1 MSYRVGVA
9 RKRAYEAAYY
19 PNKHHPG
26 PMADTTIR
34 QRLARSACTS
44 ILAFALNTIPSA
56 DANNI
61 QVTNI
66 TLQNN
71 TGSAVMLHFDLSWE
85 NSWRG
90 GPVANW
96 DAAWLFAKVRLS
108 SGEWQHI
115 QLANNGHSAP
125 AGTQIELGLEQP
137 ALAYNSSSNPV
148 VGAFLHRSVNGYG
161 ALDAP
166 GVQLLWNYLEQGIVV
181 PAQVAE
187 VRVFAIEM
195 VYVNEGAFM
204 AGGGG
209 LGSVYTYPTTSDPYS
224 VTGEMAIDVGTTT
237 GQLYYAEGTGQS
249 GDRGG
254 PIPASYPKGFNAF
267 YAMKYEVSQ
276 RGYVDFLNTLTYAQQ
291 VTRTAT
297 APNSAAGT
305 GAVSSSNADRNGID
319 ISTPGVDPD
328 TAAVYACNLNG
339 NSVYGE
345 ADDGT
350 DIACNHL
357 SISDLWAYL
366 DWSGLR
372 PMSELEYEK
381 ACRGPLPP
389 VAGEYPWGAGIAGI
403 GYTLAD
409 AGTANEGIA
418 TEYSLTNGNVVWQS
432 TSVNFDGPVRVGA
445 FAANAGNTG
454 RATSSASYYG
464 IMELGGNV
472 TERAV
477 TLGHPGGRSY
487 NGGLH
492 GDGVL
497 ATNGNATNNIWNNAI
512 AATGYRGGS
521 WTDSVAGRMQ
531 TSDRGLVN
539 WVRLDRYP
547 QSGGRGV
554 RTAP

>member
-1 MSYRVGVA
+1 MALAVG
-9 RKRAYEAAYY
+9 
-19 PNKHHPG
+19 
-26 PMADTTIR
+26 MLL
-34 QRLARSACTS
+34 LAQSAH
-44 ILAFALNTIPSA
+44 
-56 DANNI
+56 ANNI
-61 QVTNI
+61 QVSNI

-71 TGSAVMLHFDLSWE
+71 TGSSVMLHFDVTWE

-115 QLANNGHSAP
+115 KLANSGHETP
-125 AGTQIELGLEQP
+125 AGTQIELGLVLP
-137 ALAYNSSSNPV
+137 ASAYNSSSNPV
-148 VGAFLHRSVNGYG
+148 VGAFLHRNTNGYG
-161 ALDAP
+161 NLDAT
-166 GVQLLWNYLEQGIVV
+166 GVQLLWNYQDQGIAV

-187 VRVFAIEM
+187 VRVHAIEM

-209 LGSVYTYPTTSDPYS
+209 LGGVYTYPTTSTPYA
-224 VTGEMAIDVGTTT
+224 VTSEAAISVGTVA

-254 PIPASYPKGFNAF
+254 PIPANYPKGFNAF

-276 RGYVDFLNTLTYAQQ
+276 QGYVDFLNTLTYAQQ

-305 GAVSSSNADRNGID
+305 GALSSTNADRNGID
-319 ISTPGVDPD
+319 ISTPGVDPG

-339 NSVYGE
+339 NGIYGE

-372 PMSELEYEK
+372 PMSELEFEK

-389 VAGEYPWGAGIAGI
+389 VAGEYPWGAGVALF
-403 GYTLAD
+403 GYTLSD
-409 AGTANEGIA
+409 AGTAHEGIS
-418 TEYSLTNGNVVWQS
+418 TEYSSTNGNAVWQN

-454 RATSSASYYG
+454 RVTSGASYYG

-472 TERAV
+472 AERAV
-477 TLGHPGGRSY
+477 TLGHPGGRGY
-487 NGGLH
+487 NGGSH
-492 GDGVL
+492 GNGEL
-497 ATNGNATNNIWNNAI
+497 ATNGTADPNTWSSATT
-512 AATGYRGGS
+512 ATGFRGGD
-521 WTDSVAGRMQ
+521 WTINAAGRLQ
-531 TSDRGLVN
+531 AADRGLVN
-539 WVRLDRYP
+539 WARTGRYAE
-547 QSGGRGV
+547 SGGRGV

>member
-1 MSYRVGVA
+1 MSPNNEQTPCILLAVVLLLVA
-9 RKRAYEAAYY
+9 QSTR
-19 PNKHHPG
+19 
-26 PMADTTIR
+26 
-34 QRLARSACTS
+34 
-44 ILAFALNTIPSA
+44 
-56 DANNI
+56 ANNI

-66 TLQNN
+66 TLQDN
-71 TGSAVMLHFDLSWE
+71 TGSSVMLHFDLSWE

-96 DAAWLFAKVRLS
+96 DAAWLFAKVKLS

-115 QLANNGHSAP
+115 QLANSGPEAP
-125 AGTQIELGLEQP
+125 AGTQIELGLVLP
-137 ALAYNSSSNPV
+137 ASVYNSSSNPV
-148 VGAFLHRSVNGYG
+148 VGVFLYRNTNGYG
-161 ALDAP
+161 NLDATD
-166 GVQLLWNYLEQGIVV
+166 VQLLWNYQDQGIAV
-181 PAQVAE
+181 PVQVAE
-187 VRVFAIEM
+187 VRVYAIEM

-209 LGSVYTYPTTSDPYS
+209 LGSVYTYPTTSVPYS
-224 VTGEMAIDVGTTT
+224 VTSEAAINVGTTA
-237 GQLYYAEGTGQS
+237 GQLYYAEGSGQS

-254 PIPASYPKGFNAF
+254 PIPANYPKGFKAF

-276 RGYVDFLNTLTYAQQ
+276 QGYADFLNTLTFAQQ
-291 VTRTAT
+291 LTRTAT
-297 APNSAAGT
+297 APSSVAGT
-305 GAVSSSNADRNGID
+305 GALSSSNADRNGID
-319 ISTPGVDPD
+319 ISTPGVDPG

-345 ADDGT
+345 ADDGK

-372 PMSELEYEK
+372 PMSELEFEK
-381 ACRGPLPP
+381 ACRGPSTP
-389 VAGEYPWGAGIAGI
+389 VANEYPWGAGIALT

-409 AGTANEGIA
+409 AGTTNEGIA
-418 TEYSLTNGNVVWQS
+418 TAYSPINGNAVWQN

-454 RATSSASYYG
+454 RASSGASYYG

-472 TERAV
+472 NERAI

-487 NGGLH
+487 SGNGH
-492 GDGVL
+492 GDGML
-497 ATNGNATNNIWNNAI
+497 AVDGTADPDTWTTAI
-512 AATGYRGGS
+512 TATGFRGGG
-521 WTDSVAGRMQ
+521 WNDFAAGRLQ

-539 WVRLDRYP
+539 WVRLDRYVD
-547 QSGGRGV
+547 SGGRGV

>member
-1 MSYRVGVA
+1 MRTLYLLLLLVL
-9 RKRAYEAAYY
+9 AYT
-19 PNKHHPG
+19 PLH
-26 PMADTTIR
+26 
-34 QRLARSACTS
+34 
-44 ILAFALNTIPSA
+44 
-56 DANNI
+56 ANNI
-61 QVTNI
+61 QVSNI

-71 TGSAVMLHFDLSWE
+71 TGSAMMLQFDVTWE

-108 SGEWQHI
+108 TGEWQHI
-115 QLANNGHSAP
+115 QLANSGHEAP
-125 AGTQIELGLEQP
+125 AGTQIELGLVLP
-137 ALAYNSSSNPV
+137 ASAYNSSSNPV
-148 VGAFLHRSVNGYG
+148 VGVFLHRNTNGYG
-161 ALDAP
+161 NLD
-166 GVQLLWNYLEQGIVV
+166 VTDVRLMWNYLAQGVVV
-181 PAQVAE
+181 PSQVTE
-187 VRVFAIEM
+187 VRVYAIEM

-209 LGSVYTYPTTSDPYS
+209 LGGVYTYPTTSTPYT
-224 VTGEMAIDVGTTT
+224 VTSEAAISVGTVA
-237 GQLYYAEGTGQS
+237 GQLYYAEGSDQS

-254 PIPASYPKGFNAF
+254 PIPANYPKGFNAF

-276 RGYVDFLNTLTYAQQ
+276 QGYADFLNTLTYAQQ
-291 VTRTAT
+291 VARTAT

-305 GAVSSSNADRNGID
+305 GALSSTNADRNGID
-319 ISTPGVDPD
+319 ISTPGVDPG

-339 NSVYGE
+339 NGMYGE

-372 PMSELEYEK
+372 PMSELEFEK
-381 ACRGPLPP
+381 ACRGPSTPF
-389 VAGEYPWGAGIAGI
+389 ANEYPWGTGIALI

-418 TEYSLTNGNVVWQS
+418 TEYSLTNGNTVWQN
-432 TSVNFDGPVRVGA
+432 TSVNFDGPVRVGV

-454 RATSSASYYG
+454 RASSGASYYG

-487 NGGLH
+487 SGSSH

-497 ATNGNATNNIWNNAI
+497 ATNGTATINNWNNAL

-521 WTDSVAGRMQ
+521 WTDPATGRMQ